1 MTSSNTSEG
10 ETKMATAIYEVTVKL
25 PNGNNGKIR
34 IEASSHGNAKAMAEA
49 QYGKGSVMNVSY
61 KG

>member
-1 MTSSNTSEG
+1 MG
-10 ETKMATAIYEVTVKL
+10 TAIYEVTVKL
-25 PNGNNGKIR
+25 PNGNNEKIR

-49 QYGKGSVMNVSY
+49 QYGKGSVMNVRY